1 MEEFDIVNG
10 VITAVPAVGVLVA
23 WLQSLRTRLKEVEDD
38 YERLRSEYINHLKAN
53 NQRQSLLDAE
63 VQLGQRLNNVARQR
77 YDTIETQKIPTP
89 DEIRR
94 ASEGS

>member
-1 MEEFDIVNG
+1 MEEFDILQSLV
-10 VITAVPAVGVLVA
+10 TAVPAIGVLVA
-23 WLQSLRTRLKEVEDD
+23 WLQSLRTRLKDAEEDL
-38 YERLRSEYINHLKAN
+38 ERLQNEYINHLKAN

-94 ASEGS
+94 ASEGI